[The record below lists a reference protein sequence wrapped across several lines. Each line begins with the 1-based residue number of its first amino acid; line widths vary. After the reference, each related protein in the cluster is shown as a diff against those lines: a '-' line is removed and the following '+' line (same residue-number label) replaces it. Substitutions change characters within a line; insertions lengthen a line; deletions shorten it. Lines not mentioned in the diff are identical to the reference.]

1 MRACECKTLMLYLMR
16 LSSFHPPEARTKP
29 HPQPEHLSSMQVPW
43 GVPRSPPLPPQP
55 TEQLQTGL
63 SCPPLVAGCPFPSLS
78 APPFPP
84 ALGSLWG
91 GAYGVSL
98 AIRQEVQ
105 EAKRGPREH
114 PGDTTDG
121 LHRLVRGPE
130 RVESGPLQG
139 AGAYG
144 GCWFSSP
151 SPGINRSPLLSLGT
165 PLPCGKNFIMGNF
178 RRPEKQREL
187 FITVSV
193 LYPVGRFQQ
202 LS

>member
-1 MRACECKTLMLYLMR
+1 M
-16 LSSFHPPEARTKP
+16 
-29 HPQPEHLSSMQVPW
+29 
-43 GVPRSPPLPPQP
+43 
-55 TEQLQTGL
+55 
-63 SCPPLVAGCPFPSLS
+63 
-78 APPFPP
+78 
-84 ALGSLWG
+84 
-91 GAYGVSL
+91 SL